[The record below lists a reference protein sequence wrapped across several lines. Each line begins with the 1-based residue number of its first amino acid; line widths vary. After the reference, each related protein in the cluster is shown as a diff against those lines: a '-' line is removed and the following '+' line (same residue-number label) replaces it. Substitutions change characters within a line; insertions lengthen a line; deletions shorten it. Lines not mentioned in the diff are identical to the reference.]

1 MLFILKEYLCLRF
14 MNGASYF
21 STQYESVV
29 SLALH
34 EDIKESWSFRLK
46 ETQSAYK

>member
-1 MLFILKEYLCLRF
+1 MSF

-34 EDIKESWSFRLK
+34 EDMKESWSFPV
-46 ETQSAYK
+46 

>member
-1 MLFILKEYLCLRF
+1 MCF
-14 MNGASYF
+14 MNGATYF

-34 EDIKESWSFRLK
+34 EDKGKLVFPCLK
-46 ETQSAYK
+46 ETKSAYK